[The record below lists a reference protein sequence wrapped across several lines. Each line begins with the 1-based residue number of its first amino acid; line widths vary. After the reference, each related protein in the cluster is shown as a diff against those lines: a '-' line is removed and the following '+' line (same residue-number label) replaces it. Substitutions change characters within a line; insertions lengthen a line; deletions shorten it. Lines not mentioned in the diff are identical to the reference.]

1 MKLCPLVSCLT
12 EIVPGWRQV
21 GSTVQAALALG
32 PISDPTSGTTSLKSL
47 NTSEVHF
54 LFGKIKKIDYQ
65 DEVLG
70 FKIILYFTYV

>member
-1 MKLCPLVSCLT
+1 M
-12 EIVPGWRQV
+12 

-70 FKIILYFTYV
+70 FKIILYFTYVYICIYSSSNSGSAFAN